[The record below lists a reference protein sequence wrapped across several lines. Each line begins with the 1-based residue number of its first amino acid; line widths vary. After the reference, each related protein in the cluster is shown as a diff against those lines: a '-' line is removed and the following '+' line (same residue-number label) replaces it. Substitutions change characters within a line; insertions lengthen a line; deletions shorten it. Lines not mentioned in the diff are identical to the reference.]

1 MEEKQKVLL
10 VGVNLNDEFYF
21 FKSMSELEE
30 LVKACQMLPIGSVVQ
45 NLKEINSAFYVGSGK
60 LEEIK
65 DKINELHPDLVV
77 FNNELSPSQLKNL
90 ELKLDIQI
98 LDRTSII
105 LNIFALRA
113 KTNEAKM
120 QVEISKLRYML
131 PRLSG
136 LHLSLGRQGGRSGF
150 SNKGSGEKQIELD
163 RRIIEDRISKL
174 NKELSEIETRRNI
187 QRRKRSDS
195 EIPLVSLVGYTN
207 AGKSTLLNTLVDLS
221 LSDESK
227 KVYEEDML
235 FATLET
241 SIRKIKIKDGKEFL
255 LSDTVGFIRELPHM
269 LIKAFR
275 STLDEVKN
283 SDLLLHVVDF
293 SNEEYDENIRVT
305 NDTLKEIGAD
315 NIPVIYVFNKCDK
328 VSNSK
333 LPYIDGNK
341 VYISA
346 RNNIG
351 IDQLIK
357 VISDKVFTH
366 YITCK
371 MEIPFQRG
379 DITSYLNKK
388 YKFLSTNYTERGTL
402 IKICLNQKDY
412 GKYKQYIIEQY

>member
-1 MEEKQKVLL
+1 MEEKKVLL

-30 LVKACQMLPIGSVVQ
+30 LVKACQMQPIGSVVQ

-120 QVEISKLRYML
+120 QVEIAKLRYML

-136 LHLSLGRQGGRSGF
+136 LHLSLGRQGGGSGF

-174 NKELSEIETRRNI
+174 NKELSELDTRRNI

-195 EIPLVSLVGYTN
+195 QIPLVSLVGYTN

-221 LSDESK
+221 LSDDSK

-293 SNEEYDENIRVT
+293 SDEDYEENIRVT
-305 NDTLKEIGAD
+305 NSTLKEIGAD

-328 VSNSK
+328 VNDTK
-333 LPYIDGNK
+333 LPYVDGNK
-341 VYISA
+341 VCISA
-346 RNNIG
+346 KKNIG
-351 IDQLIK
+351 INELIK
-357 VISDKVFTH
+357 VISSNIFGEYV
-366 YITCK
+366 TCK
-371 MEIPFQRG
+371 MQIPFERG
-379 DITSYLNKK
+379 DIVSYLKEK
-388 YKFLSTNYTERGTL
+388 YDFISTQYTNDGTL
-402 IKICLNQKDY
+402 IEICLNPKDY
-412 GKYKQYIIEQY
+412 GKYKNYIIEE

>member
-65 DKINELHPDLVV
+65 DKINELHPDLVI

-136 LHLSLGRQGGRSGF
+136 LHLSLGRQGGGSGF

-195 EIPLVSLVGYTN
+195 QIPLVSLVGYTN
-207 AGKSTLLNTLVDLS
+207 AGKSTLLNALVDLS

-293 SNEEYDENIRVT
+293 SDEDYEENIRVT
-305 NDTLKEIGAD
+305 NSTLKEIGAD
-315 NIPVIYVFNKCDK
+315 NIPVIYVFNKCDE
-328 VSNSK
+328 VNDIK
-333 LPYIDGNK
+333 LPYVDGNK

-346 RNNIG
+346 KNNIG
-351 IDQLIK
+351 INELIN
-357 VISDKVFTH
+357 VISNNIFKEYV
-366 YITCK
+366 TCK
-371 MEIPFQRG
+371 MEIPFKRG
-379 DITSYLNKK
+379 DIVSYLKEK
-388 YKFLSTNYTERGTL
+388 YDFISTQYTNDGTL
-402 IKICLNQKDY
+402 IEICLNKKDY
-412 GKYKQYIIEQY
+412 GKYKNYIIEE

>member
-120 QVEISKLRYML
+120 QVEIAKLRYML

-136 LHLSLGRQGGRSGF
+136 LHLSLGRQGGGSGF

-174 NKELSEIETRRNI
+174 NKELSELDTRRNI
-187 QRRKRSDS
+187 QRRKRNNS
-195 EIPLVSLVGYTN
+195 EIPVVSLVGYTN
-207 AGKSTLLNTLVDLS
+207 AGKSTLLNTFVDLS

-283 SDLLLHVVDF
+283 SDLLLHVIDF
-293 SNEEYDENIRVT
+293 SDEDYEENIRVT
-305 NDTLKEIGAD
+305 NSTLKEIGAE

-328 VSNSK
+328 VNDTK
-333 LPYIDGNK
+333 LPYVDGNK

-346 RNNIG
+346 KNNIG
-351 IDQLIK
+351 INELIK
-357 VISDKVFTH
+357 VISSNIFGEYV
-366 YITCK
+366 TCK
-371 MEIPFQRG
+371 MQIPFERG
-379 DITSYLNKK
+379 DIVSYLKGK
-388 YKFLSTNYTERGTL
+388 YNFISTQYTNDGTL
-402 IKICLNQKDY
+402 IEICLSQKDY
-412 GKYKQYIIEQY
+412 GKYKQYIIEK

>member
-30 LVKACQMLPIGSVVQ
+30 LVKACQMLPIGSIVQ

-120 QVEISKLRYML
+120 QVEIAKLRYML

-136 LHLSLGRQGGRSGF
+136 LHLSLGRQGGGSGF

-195 EIPLVSLVGYTN
+195 QIPLVSLVGYTN
-207 AGKSTLLNTLVDLS
+207 AGKSTLLNALVDLS

-293 SNEEYDENIRVT
+293 SDEDYEENIRVT
-305 NDTLKEIGAD
+305 NSTLKEIGAD

-328 VSNSK
+328 VNDTK
-333 LPYIDGNK
+333 LPYVDGNK
-341 VYISA
+341 VCISA
-346 RNNIG
+346 KNNIG
-351 IDQLIK
+351 INELIN
-357 VISDKVFTH
+357 VISNNIFREYV
-366 YITCK
+366 TCK
-371 MEIPFQRG
+371 MQIPFERG
-379 DITSYLNKK
+379 DIVSYLKEK
-388 YKFLSTNYTERGTL
+388 YDFIFTQYTNNGTL
-402 IKICLNQKDY
+402 IEICLNPKDY
-412 GKYKQYIIEQY
+412 GKYKNYIIEE

>member
-30 LVKACQMLPIGSVVQ
+30 LVKACQMIPIGSVVQ

-131 PRLSG
+131 PRLLG
-136 LHLSLGRQGGRSGF
+136 LHLSLGRQGGGSGF

-195 EIPLVSLVGYTN
+195 QIPLVSLVGYTN

-293 SNEEYDENIRVT
+293 SNEEYEGNIRVT
-305 NDTLKEIGAD
+305 NSTLKEIGAD
-315 NIPVIYVFNKCDK
+315 NIPVIYVFNKCDE
-328 VSNSK
+328 VNDIK
-333 LPYIDGNK
+333 LPYVDGNK

-346 RNNIG
+346 KNNIG
-351 IDQLIK
+351 INELIN
-357 VISDKVFTH
+357 VISNNIFKEYV
-366 YITCK
+366 TCK
-371 MEIPFQRG
+371 MEIPFKRG
-379 DITSYLNKK
+379 DIVSYLKEK
-388 YKFLSTNYTERGTL
+388 YDFISTQYTNDGTL
-402 IKICLNQKDY
+402 IEICLNKKDY
-412 GKYKQYIIEQY
+412 GKYKNYIIEE

>member
-1 MEEKQKVLL
+1 MEEKRVLL

-120 QVEISKLRYML
+120 QVEIAKLRYML

-136 LHLSLGRQGGRSGF
+136 LHLSLGRQGGGSGF

-174 NKELSEIETRRNI
+174 NKELSELDTRRNI

-195 EIPLVSLVGYTN
+195 QIPLVSLVGYTN

-221 LSDESK
+221 LSDDSK

-293 SNEEYDENIRVT
+293 SDEDYEENIRVT
-305 NDTLKEIGAD
+305 NSTLKEIGAD

-328 VSNSK
+328 VNDTK
-333 LPYIDGNK
+333 LPYVDGNK
-341 VYISA
+341 VCISA
-346 RNNIG
+346 KNNIG
-351 IDQLIK
+351 INELIK
-357 VISDKVFTH
+357 VISSNIFGEYV
-366 YITCK
+366 TCK
-371 MEIPFQRG
+371 MQIPFERG
-379 DITSYLNKK
+379 DIVSYLKEK
-388 YKFLSTNYTERGTL
+388 YDFIFTQYTNNGTL
-402 IKICLNQKDY
+402 IEICLNPKDY
-412 GKYKQYIIEQY
+412 GKYKNYIIEE

>member
-30 LVKACQMLPIGSVVQ
+30 LVKACQMLPIGSIVQ

-120 QVEISKLRYML
+120 QVEIAKLRYML

-136 LHLSLGRQGGRSGF
+136 LHLSLGRQGGGNGF

-195 EIPLVSLVGYTN
+195 QIPLVSLVGYTN
-207 AGKSTLLNTLVDLS
+207 AGKSTLLNALVDLS

-293 SNEEYDENIRVT
+293 SDEDYEENIRVT
-305 NDTLKEIGAD
+305 NTTLKEIGAD

-328 VSNSK
+328 VNDSK
-333 LPYIDGNK
+333 LPYVDGNK
-341 VYISA
+341 VCISA
-346 RNNIG
+346 KNNIG
-351 IDQLIK
+351 INELIN
-357 VISDKVFTH
+357 VISNNIFKEYV
-366 YITCK
+366 TCK
-371 MEIPFQRG
+371 MQIPFKRG
-379 DITSYLNKK
+379 DIVSYLKEK
-388 YKFLSTNYTERGTL
+388 YDFISTQYTNDGTL
-402 IKICLNQKDY
+402 IEICLNKKDY
-412 GKYKQYIIEQY
+412 GKYKNYIIEE

>member
-120 QVEISKLRYML
+120 QVEIAKLRYML

-136 LHLSLGRQGGRSGF
+136 LHLSLGRQGGGSGF

-174 NKELSEIETRRNI
+174 NKELSELDTRRNI

-195 EIPLVSLVGYTN
+195 QIPLVSLVGYTN

-293 SNEEYDENIRVT
+293 SDEDYEENIRVT
-305 NDTLKEIGAD
+305 NSTLKEIGAD

-328 VSNSK
+328 VNDTK
-333 LPYIDGNK
+333 LPYVDGNK

-346 RNNIG
+346 KNNIG
-351 IDQLIK
+351 INELIN
-357 VISDKVFTH
+357 VISNNIFKEYV
-366 YITCK
+366 TCK
-371 MEIPFQRG
+371 MEIPFKRG
-379 DITSYLNKK
+379 DIVSYLKEK
-388 YKFLSTNYTERGTL
+388 YDFISTQYTNDGTL
-402 IKICLNQKDY
+402 IEICLNKKDY
-412 GKYKQYIIEQY
+412 GKYKNYIIEE

>member
-136 LHLSLGRQGGRSGF
+136 LHLSLGRQGGGSGF

-283 SDLLLHVVDF
+283 SD
-293 SNEEYDENIRVT
+293 
-305 NDTLKEIGAD
+305 
-315 NIPVIYVFNKCDK
+315 PVIYVFNKCDE
-328 VSNSK
+328 VNDIK
-333 LPYIDGNK
+333 LPYVDGNK

-346 RNNIG
+346 KNNIG
-351 IDQLIK
+351 INELIN
-357 VISDKVFTH
+357 VISNNIFKEYV
-366 YITCK
+366 TCK
-371 MEIPFQRG
+371 MEIPFKRG
-379 DITSYLNKK
+379 DIVSYLKEK
-388 YKFLSTNYTERGTL
+388 YDFISTQYTNDGTL
-402 IKICLNQKDY
+402 IEIWCHQK
-412 GKYKQYIIEQY
+412 KKW

>member
-136 LHLSLGRQGGRSGF
+136 LHLSLGRQGGGSGF

-293 SNEEYDENIRVT
+293 SNEEYEENIRVT
-305 NDTLKEIGAD
+305 NSTLKEIGAD
-315 NIPVIYVFNKCDK
+315 NIPVIYVFNKCDE
-328 VSNSK
+328 VNDIK
-333 LPYIDGNK
+333 LPYVDGNK

-346 RNNIG
+346 KNNIG
-351 IDQLIK
+351 INELIN
-357 VISDKVFTH
+357 VISNNIFKGYV
-366 YITCK
+366 TCK
-371 MEIPFQRG
+371 MQIPFKRG
-379 DITSYLNKK
+379 DIVSYLKEK
-388 YKFLSTNYTERGTL
+388 YDFISTQYTNDGTL
-402 IKICLNQKDY
+402 IEICLNKKDY
-412 GKYKQYIIEQY
+412 GKYKNYIIEE

>member
-30 LVKACQMLPIGSVVQ
+30 LVKACQMLPIGSIVQ

-65 DKINELHPDLVV
+65 DKINKLHPDLVV

-120 QVEISKLRYML
+120 QVEIAKLRYML

-136 LHLSLGRQGGRSGF
+136 LHLSLGRQGGGSGF

-195 EIPLVSLVGYTN
+195 QIPLVSLVGYTN
-207 AGKSTLLNTLVDLS
+207 AGKSTLLNALVDLS

-293 SNEEYDENIRVT
+293 SDEDYEENIRVT
-305 NDTLKEIGAD
+305 NSTLKEIGAD

-328 VSNSK
+328 VNDTK
-333 LPYIDGNK
+333 LPYVDGSK
-341 VYISA
+341 VCISA
-346 RNNIG
+346 KNNIG
-351 IDQLIK
+351 INELIN
-357 VISDKVFTH
+357 VISNNIFKGYV
-366 YITCK
+366 TCK
-371 MEIPFQRG
+371 MQIPFKRG
-379 DITSYLNKK
+379 DIVSYLKEK
-388 YKFLSTNYTERGTL
+388 YDFISTQYTNDGTL
-402 IKICLNQKDY
+402 IEICLNEKDY
-412 GKYKQYIIEQY
+412 GKYKNYIIEE

>member
-30 LVKACQMLPIGSVVQ
+30 LVKACQMLPIGSIVQ

-120 QVEISKLRYML
+120 QVEIAKLRYML

-136 LHLSLGRQGGRSGF
+136 LHLSLGRQGGGSGF

-195 EIPLVSLVGYTN
+195 QLPLVSLVGYTN
-207 AGKSTLLNTLVDLS
+207 AGKSTLLNALVDLS

-293 SNEEYDENIRVT
+293 SDEDYEENIRVT
-305 NDTLKEIGAD
+305 NTTLKEIGAD

-328 VSNSK
+328 VNDSK
-333 LPYIDGNK
+333 LPYVDGNK
-341 VYISA
+341 VCISA
-346 RNNIG
+346 KNNIG
-351 IDQLIK
+351 INELIN
-357 VISDKVFTH
+357 VISNNIFKGYV
-366 YITCK
+366 TCK
-371 MEIPFQRG
+371 MQIPFKRG
-379 DITSYLNKK
+379 DIVSYLKEK
-388 YKFLSTNYTERGTL
+388 YDFISTQYTNDGTL
-402 IKICLNQKDY
+402 IEICLNKKDY
-412 GKYKQYIIEQY
+412 GKYKNYIIEE

>member
-136 LHLSLGRQGGRSGF
+136 LHLSLERQGGGSGF

-293 SNEEYDENIRVT
+293 SNEEYEENIRVT
-305 NDTLKEIGAD
+305 NSTLKEIGAD
-315 NIPVIYVFNKCDK
+315 NIPVIYVFNKCDE
-328 VSNSK
+328 VNDIK
-333 LPYIDGNK
+333 LPYVDGNK

-346 RNNIG
+346 KNNIG
-351 IDQLIK
+351 INELIN
-357 VISDKVFTH
+357 VISNNIFKEYV
-366 YITCK
+366 TCK
-371 MEIPFQRG
+371 MEIPFKRG
-379 DITSYLNKK
+379 DIVSYLKEK
-388 YKFLSTNYTERGTL
+388 YDFISTQYTNDGTL
-402 IKICLNQKDY
+402 IEICLNKKDY
-412 GKYKQYIIEQY
+412 GKYKNYIIEE

>member
-30 LVKACQMLPIGSVVQ
+30 LVKACQMLPIGSIVQ

-120 QVEISKLRYML
+120 QVEIAKLRYML

-136 LHLSLGRQGGRSGF
+136 LHLSLGRQGGGSGF

-207 AGKSTLLNTLVDLS
+207 AGKSTLLNALVDLS

-293 SNEEYDENIRVT
+293 SDEDYEENIRVT
-305 NDTLKEIGAD
+305 NSTLKEIGAD

-328 VSNSK
+328 VNDSK
-333 LPYIDGNK
+333 LPYVDGNK
-341 VYISA
+341 VCISA
-346 RNNIG
+346 KNNIG
-351 IDQLIK
+351 INELIN
-357 VISDKVFTH
+357 VISNNIFKGYV
-366 YITCK
+366 TCK
-371 MEIPFQRG
+371 MQIPFKRG
-379 DITSYLNKK
+379 DVVSYLKER
-388 YKFLSTNYTERGTL
+388 YDFISTQYTNDGTL
-402 IKICLNQKDY
+402 IEICLNKKDY
-412 GKYKQYIIEQY
+412 GKYKNYIIEE

>member
-30 LVKACQMLPIGSVVQ
+30 LVKACQMLPIGSIVQ

-120 QVEISKLRYML
+120 QVEIAKLRYML

-136 LHLSLGRQGGRSGF
+136 LHLSLGRQGGGSGF

-195 EIPLVSLVGYTN
+195 QLPLVSLVGYTN
-207 AGKSTLLNTLVDLS
+207 AGKSTLLNALVDLS

-293 SNEEYDENIRVT
+293 SDEDYEENIRVT
-305 NDTLKEIGAD
+305 NSTLKEIGAD

-328 VSNSK
+328 VNDSK
-333 LPYIDGNK
+333 LPYVDGNK
-341 VYISA
+341 VCISA
-346 RNNIG
+346 KNNIG
-351 IDQLIK
+351 INELIN
-357 VISDKVFTH
+357 VISNNIFKEYV
-366 YITCK
+366 TCK
-371 MEIPFQRG
+371 MQIPFKRG
-379 DITSYLNKK
+379 DIVSYLKEK
-388 YKFLSTNYTERGTL
+388 YDFISTQYTNDGTL
-402 IKICLNQKDY
+402 IEICLNKKDY
-412 GKYKQYIIEQY
+412 GKYKNYIIEE

>member
-45 NLKEINSAFYVGSGK
+45 NLKEINSAFYIGSGK

-136 LHLSLGRQGGRSGF
+136 LHLSLGRQGGGSGF

-195 EIPLVSLVGYTN
+195 QIPLVSLVGYTN
-207 AGKSTLLNTLVDLS
+207 AGKSTLLNALVDLS

-293 SNEEYDENIRVT
+293 SNEEYEENIRVT
-305 NDTLKEIGAD
+305 NSTLKEIGAD
-315 NIPVIYVFNKCDK
+315 NIPVIYVFNKCDE
-328 VSNSK
+328 VNDIK
-333 LPYIDGNK
+333 LPYVDGNK

-346 RNNIG
+346 KNNIG
-351 IDQLIK
+351 INELIN
-357 VISDKVFTH
+357 VISNNIFKEYV
-366 YITCK
+366 TCK
-371 MEIPFQRG
+371 MEIPFKRG
-379 DITSYLNKK
+379 DIVSYLKEK
-388 YKFLSTNYTERGTL
+388 YDFISTQYTNDGTL
-402 IKICLNQKDY
+402 IEICLNKKDY
-412 GKYKQYIIEQY
+412 GKYKNYIIEE

>member
-65 DKINELHPDLVV
+65 DKINELHPDLVI

-136 LHLSLGRQGGRSGF
+136 LHLSLGRQGGGSGF

-293 SNEEYDENIRVT
+293 SNEEYEENIRVT
-305 NDTLKEIGAD
+305 NSTLKEIGAD
-315 NIPVIYVFNKCDK
+315 NIPVIYVFNKCDE
-328 VSNSK
+328 VNDIK
-333 LPYIDGNK
+333 LPYVDGNK
-341 VYISA
+341 VYIYA
-346 RNNIG
+346 KNNIG
-351 IDQLIK
+351 INELIN
-357 VISDKVFTH
+357 VISNNIFKEYV
-366 YITCK
+366 TCK
-371 MEIPFQRG
+371 MEIPFKRG
-379 DITSYLNKK
+379 DIVSYLKEK
-388 YKFLSTNYTERGTL
+388 YDFISTQYTNDGTL
-402 IKICLNQKDY
+402 IEICLNKKDY
-412 GKYKQYIIEQY
+412 GKYKNYIIEE

>member
-136 LHLSLGRQGGRSGF
+136 LHLSLGRQGGGSGF

-283 SDLLLHVVDF
+283 SDLLLHVVDL
-293 SNEEYDENIRVT
+293 SNEEYEENIRVT
-305 NDTLKEIGAD
+305 NSTLKEIGAD

-328 VSNSK
+328 VNDTK
-333 LPYIDGNK
+333 LPYVDGNK

-346 RNNIG
+346 KNNIG
-351 IDQLIK
+351 INELIN
-357 VISDKVFTH
+357 VISNNIFKEYV
-366 YITCK
+366 TCK
-371 MEIPFQRG
+371 MEIPFKRG
-379 DITSYLNKK
+379 DIVSYLKEK
-388 YKFLSTNYTERGTL
+388 YDFISTQYTNDGTL
-402 IKICLNQKDY
+402 IEICLNKKDY
-412 GKYKQYIIEQY
+412 GKYKNYIIEE

>member
-136 LHLSLGRQGGRSGF
+136 LHLSLGRQGGGSGF
-150 SNKGSGEKQIELD
+150 SNKGSGEKQIELE

-293 SNEEYDENIRVT
+293 SNEEYEENIRVT
-305 NDTLKEIGAD
+305 NSTLKEIGAD
-315 NIPVIYVFNKCDK
+315 NIPVIYVFNKCDE
-328 VSNSK
+328 VNDIK
-333 LPYIDGNK
+333 LPYVDGNK

-346 RNNIG
+346 KNNIG
-351 IDQLIK
+351 INELIN
-357 VISDKVFTH
+357 VISNNIFKEYV
-366 YITCK
+366 TCK
-371 MEIPFQRG
+371 MEIPFKRG
-379 DITSYLNKK
+379 DIVSYLKEK
-388 YKFLSTNYTERGTL
+388 YDFISTQYTNDGTL
-402 IKICLNQKDY
+402 IEICLNKKDY
-412 GKYKQYIIEQY
+412 GKYKNYIIEE

>member
-136 LHLSLGRQGGRSGF
+136 LHLSLGRQGGGSGF

-221 LSDESK
+221 LSDETK

-283 SDLLLHVVDF
+283 SNLLLHVVDF
-293 SNEEYDENIRVT
+293 SNEEYEENIRVT
-305 NDTLKEIGAD
+305 NSTLKEIGAD
-315 NIPVIYVFNKCDK
+315 NIPVIYVFNKCDE
-328 VSNSK
+328 VNDIK
-333 LPYIDGNK
+333 LPYVDGNK

-346 RNNIG
+346 KNNIG
-351 IDQLIK
+351 INELIN
-357 VISDKVFTH
+357 VISNNIFKEYV
-366 YITCK
+366 TCK
-371 MEIPFQRG
+371 MEIPFKRG
-379 DITSYLNKK
+379 DIVSYLKEK
-388 YKFLSTNYTERGTL
+388 YDFISTQYTNDGTL
-402 IKICLNQKDY
+402 IEICLNKKDY
-412 GKYKQYIIEQY
+412 GKYKNYIIEE

>member
-30 LVKACQMLPIGSVVQ
+30 LVKACQMIPIGSVVQ

-136 LHLSLGRQGGRSGF
+136 LHLSLERQGGGSGF

-195 EIPLVSLVGYTN
+195 QIPLVSLVGYTN

-293 SNEEYDENIRVT
+293 SNEEYEENIRVT
-305 NDTLKEIGAD
+305 NSTLKEIGAD
-315 NIPVIYVFNKCDK
+315 NIPVIYVFNKCDE
-328 VSNSK
+328 VNDIK
-333 LPYIDGNK
+333 LPYVDGNK

-346 RNNIG
+346 KNNIG
-351 IDQLIK
+351 INELIN
-357 VISDKVFTH
+357 VISNNIFKEYV
-366 YITCK
+366 TCK
-371 MEIPFQRG
+371 MEIPFKRG
-379 DITSYLNKK
+379 DIVSYLKEK
-388 YKFLSTNYTERGTL
+388 YDFISTQYTNDGTL
-402 IKICLNQKDY
+402 IEICLNKKDY
-412 GKYKQYIIEQY
+412 GKYKNYIIEE

>member
-30 LVKACQMLPIGSVVQ
+30 LVKACQMLPIGSIVQ

-77 FNNELSPSQLKNL
+77 FNNELSLSQLKNL

-120 QVEISKLRYML
+120 QVEIAKLRYML

-136 LHLSLGRQGGRSGF
+136 LHLSLGRQGGGSGF

-195 EIPLVSLVGYTN
+195 QLPLVSLVGYTN
-207 AGKSTLLNTLVDLS
+207 AGKSTLLNALVDLS

-283 SDLLLHVVDF
+283 SDWLLHVVDF
-293 SNEEYDENIRVT
+293 SDEDYEENIRVT
-305 NDTLKEIGAD
+305 NSTLKEIGAD

-328 VSNSK
+328 VNDTK
-333 LPYIDGNK
+333 LPYVDGNK
-341 VYISA
+341 VCISA
-346 RNNIG
+346 KNNIG
-351 IDQLIK
+351 INELIN
-357 VISDKVFTH
+357 VISNNIFKGYV
-366 YITCK
+366 TCK
-371 MEIPFQRG
+371 MQIPFKRG
-379 DITSYLNKK
+379 DIVSYLKEK
-388 YKFLSTNYTERGTL
+388 YDFISTQYTNDGTL
-402 IKICLNQKDY
+402 IEICLNKKDY
-412 GKYKQYIIEQY
+412 GKYKNYIIEE